1 MLVVLLEVELT
12 FPFTV
17 VVFAAFVALVVFVE
31 LTTPELF
38 VVDGKL
44 VEVSDILPEFTL
56 FIDEAD
62 VVVVIVLF

>member
-17 VVFAAFVALVVFVE
+17 VVFAAFVALVVFAE

-38 VVDGKL
+38 VVDVKL
-44 VEVSDILPEFTL
+44 VEASDILPEFTL

>member
-38 VVDGKL
+38 VVDVKL

>member
-38 VVDGKL
+38 VVDVKL

-56 FIDEAD
+56 FINEAD

>member
-38 VVDGKL
+38 VVDVKL
-44 VEVSDILPEFTL
+44 VEASDILPEFTL

>member
-17 VVFAAFVALVVFVE
+17 VVFAAFVALVE

-38 VVDGKL
+38 VVDVKL
-44 VEVSDILPEFTL
+44 VEASDILPEFTL

>member
-1 MLVVLLEVELT
+1 LLEVELT

-17 VVFAAFVALVVFVE
+17 VVFPAFVVLVE
-31 LTTPELF
+31 LTMAVLF
-38 VVDGKL
+38 VVDVKL
-44 VEVSDILPEFTL
+44 AEVSDTLPEFTL

>member
-1 MLVVLLEVELT
+1 MLEVELT

-38 VVDGKL
+38 VVDVKL
-44 VEVSDILPEFTL
+44 VEASDTLPEFTL